1 MFKFISPLLIWVLA
15 HVVEAFLFLRYYSLL
30 PLFAL
35 FGARPSITPKW
46 AGELIYLQPSTL
58 EYMRDV
64 VIDDYRARAK
74 LGYAFPLDRLGG
86 AGLAL
91 MPLQLDIVHSG
102 QRSKP
107 SGTLSTRWNL
117 APWAGPMDCSSSSF
131 RGVSR
136 AGIGYKEDF

>member
-1 MFKFISPLLIWVLA
+1 MTPLLIWVLA
-15 HVVEAFLFLRYYSLL
+15 HVVEAFLFLLYYLLL
-30 PLFAL
+30 PFFVLL
-35 FGARPSITPKW
+35 GSRPSITPKW

-64 VIDDYRARAK
+64 VIDDSRARDK

-91 MPLQLDIVHSG
+91 MPLQPDIVHSG
-102 QRSKP
+102 QRSKS
-107 SGTLSTRWNL
+107 SGTLSTRLNPV
-117 APWAGPMDCSSSSF
+117 PWAGPMDCSSSSF

-136 AGIGYKEDF
+136 ARIGYAEDF